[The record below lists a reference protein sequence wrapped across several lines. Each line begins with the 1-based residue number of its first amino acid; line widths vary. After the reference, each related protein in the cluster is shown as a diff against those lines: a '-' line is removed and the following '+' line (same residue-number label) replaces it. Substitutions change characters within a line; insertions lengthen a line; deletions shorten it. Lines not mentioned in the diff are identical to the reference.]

1 MALGGGT
8 FLVQN
13 KVLPGSYINFFS
25 VQAASASISDRG
37 IATIPLA
44 LDWGKDGEVITVTN
58 EDFQKHSMKI
68 FGYAYTDEQMKG
80 LRDLFLNIQTL
91 YTYRLNGGGAKA
103 ANTYA
108 TAKCSGI
115 RGTDLKSQ
123 IAANVD
129 DPTSWDVVTYLGVD
143 KVDTQTV
150 KAVAELKAND
160 YVTWKSFTLA
170 AVAGA
175 ALTGGTNG
183 TATNAAYQTYLDKIE
198 AYRYNVM
205 GVVTTDN
212 TVKSLF
218 AAFTKRL
225 RDEMGIKFQLVVYNY
240 TNPDYMGVI
249 SVKNKCLDGAHLSDD
264 ETPVMVYP
272 DEAAAVYWTVGAEAG
287 CAVNAS
293 VQNRTYNGEYDIDV
307 DYTQAQLIAAIQA
320 GEFVFHRV
328 DDDINVLEDI
338 NTMVSTTDTMG
349 DIFKDNQTIRVID
362 ELANSDALC
371 FNTKYL
377 GKVPND
383 APGRTALWADLCKI
397 RKQLEKIRAIENFDE
412 ADVQVEQGDTKK
424 AVVVN
429 DAITVVNAMSKM
441 YMTTTIA

>member
-8 FLVQN
+8 FIVQN

-25 VQAASASISDRG
+25 VAAASASISDRG

-44 LDWGKDGEVITVTN
+44 LDWGAENEVITVTS
-58 EDFQKHSMKI
+58 EDFQKNSQKI
-68 FGYAYTDEQMKG
+68 FGYAYTDDAMKG
-80 LRDLFLNIQTL
+80 LRDLFINIKTL
-91 YTYRLNGGGAKA
+91 YTYRLNGDGAKA

-108 TAKCSGI
+108 TAKY
-115 RGTDLKSQ
+115 RGTRGNALKIQ

-129 DPTSWDVVTYLGVD
+129 DENAWDVATYLGTD

-150 KAVAELKAND
+150 KEVKELKAND
-160 YVTWKSFTLA
+160 YVTWKSFTLE

-183 TATNAAYQTYLDKIE
+183 TATNAAYQTYLDRIE
-198 AYRYNVM
+198 SYRYNTM
-205 GVVTTDN
+205 GVVTTDD
-212 TVKSLF
+212 TIKSLF
-218 AAFTKRL
+218 AAFNKRL
-225 RDEMGIKFQLVVYNY
+225 RDDMGIKFQLVVYNY

-249 SVKNKCLDGAHLSDD
+249 SVKNKCLDGAYLSDD

-272 DEAAAVYWTVGAEAG
+272 DEAAAVYWTTGAEAG

-338 NTMVSTTDTMG
+338 NTMVTTTDTMG

-362 ELANSDALC
+362 ELANSDAQV
-371 FNTKYL
+371 FNRKYL

-383 APGRTALWADLCKI
+383 DAGRSALWGDLVKI
-397 RKQLEKIRAIENFDE
+397 RKQLEKIRAIENFNE
-412 ADVQVEQGDTKK
+412 ADVQVAQGDTKK

>member
-1 MALGGGT
+1 MDDT
-8 FLVQN
+8 
-13 KVLPGSYINFFS
+13 
-25 VQAASASISDRG
+25 
-37 IATIPLA
+37 
-44 LDWGKDGEVITVTN
+44 
-58 EDFQKHSMKI
+58 
-68 FGYAYTDEQMKG
+68 
-80 LRDLFLNIQTL
+80 
-91 YTYRLNGGGAKA
+91 
-103 ANTYA
+103 
-108 TAKCSGI
+108 TA
-115 RGTDLKSQ
+115 
-123 IAANVD
+123 
-129 DPTSWDVVTYLGVD
+129 WDVTTYLGTD

-150 KAVAELKAND
+150 KTVAELKAND

-183 TATNAAYQTYLDKIE
+183 TATNASYQTYLDKIE
-198 AYRYNVM
+198 SYRYNVM

-218 AAFTKRL
+218 AAFNKRL
-225 RDEMGIKFQLVVYNY
+225 RDDMGIKFQLVVYNY

-249 SVKNKCLDGAHLSDD
+249 SVKNKCLDGAYLSDD

-272 DEAAAVYWTVGAEAG
+272 DEAAAVYWTTGAEAG

-338 NTMVSTTDTMG
+338 NTMVTTTDTMG

-362 ELANSDALC
+362 ELANSDAQV
-371 FNTKYL
+371 FNRKYL

-383 APGRTALWADLCKI
+383 DAGRSALWADLVKI
-397 RKQLEKIRAIENFDE
+397 RRELEKIRAIENFNE
-412 ADVQVEQGDTKK
+412 ADVQVAQGDTKK

-429 DAITVVNAMSKM
+429 DAITVTNAMSKM

>member
-8 FLVQN
+8 WIAQN
-13 KVLPGSYINFFS
+13 KVIPGSYINFFS
-25 VQAASASISDRG
+25 VAAASASISDRG
-37 IATIPLA
+37 IATMPLS
-44 LDWGKDGEVITVTN
+44 LDWGADGEVITVTN
-58 EDFQKHSMKI
+58 EDFQKSSQKI
-68 FGYAYTDEQMKG
+68 FGYAYGDDQMKG
-80 LRDLFLNIQTL
+80 LRDLFMNIKTF

-108 TAKCSGI
+108 TAKYSGT
-115 RGTDLKSQ
+115 RGNALKIQ

-129 DPTSWDVVTYLGVD
+129 DTTAWDVTTYLGTD

-150 KAVAELKAND
+150 KTVAELKAND

-170 AVAGA
+170 AVAGS

-183 TATNAAYQTYLDKIE
+183 TATNASYQTYLDKIE
-198 AYRYNVM
+198 SYRYNVM

-218 AAFTKRL
+218 AAFNKRL
-225 RDEMGIKFQLVVYNY
+225 RDDMGIKFQLVVYNY

-249 SVKNKCLDGAHLSDD
+249 SVKNKCLDGAYLSDD

-272 DEAAAVYWTVGAEAG
+272 DEAAAVYWTTGAEAG

-338 NTMVSTTDTMG
+338 NTMVTTTDTMG

-362 ELANSDALC
+362 ELANSDAQI
-371 FNTKYL
+371 FNRKYL

-383 APGRTALWADLCKI
+383 DAGRSALWADLVKI
-397 RKQLEKIRAIENFDE
+397 RRELEKIRAIENFNE
-412 ADVQVEQGDTKK
+412 ADVQVAQGDTKK

>member
-8 FLVQN
+8 FIAQN

-25 VQAASASISDRG
+25 VAAASASISDRG
-37 IATIPLA
+37 IATMPLA
-44 LDWGKDGEVITVTN
+44 LDWGAENEVITVTN
-58 EDFQKHSMKI
+58 EDFQKRSQKV
-68 FGYAYTDEQMKG
+68 FGYAYTDDAMKG
-80 LRDLFLNIQTL
+80 LRDLFMNIKTL

-108 TAKCSGI
+108 TAKCSGT
-115 RGTDLKSQ
+115 RGNALKIQ

-129 DPTSWDVVTYLGVD
+129 DTTAWDVTTYLETD
-143 KVDTQTV
+143 KVDSQTV
-150 KAVAELKAND
+150 KAVNELKAND
-160 YVTWKSFTLA
+160 YVTWKSFTLE

-183 TATNAAYQTYLDKIE
+183 TTTNAAYQTYLDKIE
-198 AYRYNVM
+198 SYRYNTM
-205 GVVTTDN
+205 GVVTTDD
-212 TVKSLF
+212 TVKSLC
-218 AAFTKRL
+218 AAFNKRL
-225 RDEMGIKFQLVVYNY
+225 RDDMGIKFQLVVYNY
-240 TNPDYMGVI
+240 TNPDYIGVI
-249 SVKNKCLDGAHLSDD
+249 SVKNKCLDGAYLSED
-264 ETPVMVYP
+264 ETPVMMYP
-272 DEAAAVYWTVGAEAG
+272 DEAAVVYWTTGAEAG

-307 DYTQAQLIAAIQA
+307 DYTQTQLIAALQA

-338 NTMVSTTDTMG
+338 NTLVTTTDTIG

-362 ELANSDALC
+362 ELANSDAQV
-371 FNTKYL
+371 FNRKYL

-383 APGRTALWADLCKI
+383 PAGRSALWGDLVKI
-397 RKQLEKIRAIENFDE
+397 RKGLEKIRAIENFNE
-412 ADVQVEQGDTKK
+412 SDVQVGQGNTKK

>member
-8 FLVQN
+8 FIAQN

-25 VQAASASISDRG
+25 VAAASASISDRG
-37 IATIPLA
+37 IATMPLA
-44 LDWGKDGEVITVTN
+44 LDWGAENEVITVTN
-58 EDFQKHSMKI
+58 EDFQKSSQKI
-68 FGYAYTDEQMKG
+68 FGYAYGDDQMKG
-80 LRDLFLNIQTL
+80 LRDLFMNIKTF

-108 TAKCSGI
+108 TAKYSGT
-115 RGTDLKSQ
+115 RGNALKIQ

-129 DPTSWDVVTYLGVD
+129 DNTAWDVTTYLGTD

-150 KAVAELKAND
+150 KTVAELKAND
-160 YVTWKSFTLA
+160 YVTWKSFTLV
-170 AVAGA
+170 AVAGS

-183 TATNAAYQTYLDKIE
+183 TATNASYQTYLDKIE
-198 AYRYNVM
+198 SYRYNVM

-218 AAFTKRL
+218 AAFNKRL
-225 RDEMGIKFQLVVYNY
+225 RDDMGIKFQLVVYNY

-249 SVKNKCLDGAHLSDD
+249 SVKNKCLDGAYLSDD

-272 DEAAAVYWTVGAEAG
+272 DEAAAVYWTTGAEAG

-338 NTMVSTTDTMG
+338 NTMVTTTDTMG

-362 ELANSDALC
+362 ELANSDAQV
-371 FNTKYL
+371 FNRKYL

-383 APGRTALWADLCKI
+383 DAGRSALWADLVKI
-397 RKQLEKIRAIENFDE
+397 RRELEKIRAIENFNE
-412 ADVQVEQGDTKK
+412 ADVQVAQGDTKK